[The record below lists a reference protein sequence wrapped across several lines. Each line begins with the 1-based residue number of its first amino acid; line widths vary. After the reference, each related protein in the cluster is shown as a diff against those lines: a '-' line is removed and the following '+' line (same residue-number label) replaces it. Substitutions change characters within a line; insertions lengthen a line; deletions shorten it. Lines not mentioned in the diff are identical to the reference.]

1 VRRFLCDTNVLV
13 YAVGAQHPYRESCR
27 DLVRHQ
33 GRGVLAGE
41 VTPIVIAEFA
51 HQRFRQ
57 TRDRREASLR
67 ARQAAGAFRVQAVDS
82 DDLDLALD
90 LYARSTALD
99 AFDALLAA
107 TALNRGL
114 DAIVSADR
122 AFEAVDGIERIDPTD
137 AVPALT

>member
-1 VRRFLCDTNVLV
+1 
-13 YAVGAQHPYRESCR
+13 
-27 DLVRHQ
+27 VRHQ
-33 GRGVLAGE
+33 CAGLRSRCSTPLPGALPGSRPTSGRGVLAGE

-122 AFEAVDGIERIDPTD
+122 AFEAVDGIKRIDPAD

>member
-1 VRRFLCDTNVLV
+1 MRRFLCDTNVLV

>member
-1 VRRFLCDTNVLV
+1 MRRFLCDTNVLV
-13 YAVGAQHPYRESCR
+13 YAVGARHPYREPCR

-67 ARQAAGAFRVQAVDS
+67 ARQAAGAFRVRAVDS
-82 DDLDLALD
+82 DDLELALD

-122 AFEAVDGIERIDPTD
+122 AFEAVDGIERIDPAD